1 MADWHSVLIEPETT
15 IMQALS
21 VIDRSGLRIALV
33 TDREKRLLGVVTD
46 GDVRRG
52 ILKGI
57 GTDQTVDRV
66 MSTRPSVAGPDEPRD
81 QVLARMRARRLNHI
95 PLVDDGGLV
104 VGLETLDDLM
114 RGERRLNW
122 VVLMAGGLGTRL
134 RPLTEEVPKPLLKV
148 GSRPLLEII
157 LEGFL
162 EQGFNQFYIAVNYK
176 SQMIKEYF
184 GDGSRW
190 GANIRYLEERQRLGT
205 AGALGLLDERPSEP
219 FFVMNGDLMTR
230 AHFQHLLEFHQR
242 NNAQATLCVRE
253 YEHEIPYGV
262 VRLEQHRLFALD
274 EKPVQR
280 FLVNSGIYV
289 LDPSVLPLI
298 PQGKSFDMPDLFR
311 ALIAKG
317 ETTVAFP
324 LHEYWLDIGRVEDFE
339 RAGREYEEVFAG

>member
-1 MADWHSVLIEPETT
+1 
-15 IMQALS
+15 MQALS
-21 VIDRSGLRIALV
+21 VIDRSGLRIGLV
-33 TDREKRLLGVVTD
+33 ADSTGHLLGVVTD

-57 GTDQTVDRV
+57 GTDQSVERI
-66 MSTRPSVAGPDEPRD
+66 MSTRPSLATADEPRE

-95 PLVDDGGLV
+95 PLVDENGVL
-104 VGLETLDDLM
+104 VGLETLDDLL
-114 RGERRLNW
+114 RGETRPNL
-122 VVLMAGGLGTRL
+122 VVLMAGGLGSRL
-134 RPLTEEVPKPLLKV
+134 RPLTEELPKPLLKV

-162 EQGFNQFYIAVNYK
+162 EQGFHRFHMAVNYK

-190 GANIRYLEERQRLGT
+190 GATINYLEERQRLGT
-205 AGALGLLDERPSEP
+205 AGALALLPERPEEP

-253 YEHEIPYGV
+253 YEQEIPYGV
-262 VRLEQHRLFALD
+262 VRLEQQRLFALE

-298 PQGKSFDMPDLFR
+298 PKDRAFDMPDLFR
-311 ALIAKG
+311 TLIAKG

-339 RAGREYEEVFAG
+339 RAGREYAEVFAG